1 MDAGTGVAPVGTA
14 GFALEV
20 VMDPAAVVVRMVCV
34 VKCGVAASAGR
45 ATKTHN
51 AVHAMPTVSGRI
63 SSARQGAR

>member
-1 MDAGTGVAPVGTA
+1 
-14 GFALEV
+14 LEL
-20 VMDPAAVVVRMVCV
+20 VMDPVAVVVRTECV
-34 VKCGVAASAGR
+34 VECAVDAVAASAGR